1 MRHLS
6 PAQVAARW
14 VADRNLDRSLIDDHL
29 KREKELEE
37 RQRG

>member
-1 MRHLS
+1 MRYVS

-14 VADRNLDRSLIDDHL
+14 VADRNNDRARFDDHL
-29 KREKELEE
+29 RRMREDEE